1 MNRGG
6 RASPRRPSAARGRPA
21 RRGAWAGSVRALA
34 LVGTVVLSML
44 SAPAARAQSGAAS
57 SGPAASDVAA
67 SAPPTTPAGE
77 PPGPSASRG
86 LPPAVAARVQA
97 GILSFLRAPVP
108 PDRSVQNLGW
118 DCMAAAALLESGQ
131 EDARPRLR
139 ALAAAIVA
147 LAVRDPQTRQARG
160 WAAPLNS
167 PQCAAGG
174 FDAFGDGSCN
184 RPDTVYGFQSGLAI
198 ACLAQ
203 SGRLADDA
211 EALRIAGEAMA
222 SWRSLQLPAASLCER
237 CTYFATSDHANDT
250 GRYVRNMSLFVA
262 FGAAALARSTKDSD
276 LAELAQRAWRADAEE
291 RRLGNRGYLGS
302 LDAQWR
308 SRPSERDRIED
319 HSAAVAIVVEQLGRW
334 LGSAQAQ
341 DHAKVVWQDWATC
354 DNERCRTAGCGYWA
368 GDAARCQGTFT
379 AVHCAF
385 RQGDP
390 GAASQCLT
398 YLDKSPRV
406 TPMAIWALVLGD
418 RGRS

>member
-1 MNRGG
+1 LALN
-6 RASPRRPSAARGRPA
+6 AFARLILL
-21 RRGAWAGSVRALA
+21 AGSVGLA
-34 LVGTVVLSML
+34 AVVSL
-44 SAPAARAQSGAAS
+44 PVPARAQTGAAP
-57 SGPAASDVAA
+57 SGPAASEAPAA
-67 SAPPTTPAGE
+67 TPPAAAR
-77 PPGPSASRG
+77 PSATRG
-86 LPPAVAARVQA
+86 LPKALAGRVQA
-97 GILSFLRAPVP
+97 GIASFLRAPVP

-118 DCMAAAALLESGQ
+118 DCMAAAALLEAG
-131 EDARPRLR
+131 EEAARPRLR
-139 ALAAAIVA
+139 ALAAAIAA
-147 LAVRDPQTRQARG
+147 LAVRDPMTRQARG

-184 RPDTVYGFQSGLAI
+184 RSDTVYGFQSGLAI

-211 EALRIAGEAMA
+211 EALRVAGEAMA
-222 SWRSLQLPAASLCER
+222 SWRTRQLPAASLCER
-237 CTYFATSDHANDT
+237 CIYFATSDHANDA
-250 GRYVRNMSLFVA
+250 GRYVRNMSLFVGL
-262 FGAAALARSTKDSD
+262 GAAALALSTKDSD
-276 LAELAQRAWRADAEE
+276 LAELAQRSWRADAEE

-354 DNERCRTAGCGYWA
+354 DNERCRSAGCGYWA

-385 RQGDP
+385 RQSDP
-390 GAASQCLT
+390 RAASQCLT
-398 YLDKSPRV
+398 YLDKAPRV
-406 TPMAIWALVLGD
+406 APMAIWALALGD
-418 RGRS
+418 RSRS